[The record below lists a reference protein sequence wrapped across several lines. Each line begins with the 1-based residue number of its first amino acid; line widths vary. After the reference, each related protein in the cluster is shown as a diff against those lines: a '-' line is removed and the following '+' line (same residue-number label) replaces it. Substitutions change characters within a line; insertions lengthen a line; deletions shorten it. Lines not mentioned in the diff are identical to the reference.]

1 MPTLQRTAAVL
12 SFPVIAWLGAGCDG
26 VDMPTEPPSRP
37 VMQVY
42 ASPTKV
48 VDNDGM
54 ASLADCD
61 AVTPT
66 YMTIS
71 AAEADAVPNDII
83 KVCPG
88 QYPEQVF
95 INVNNLTFLGAKA
108 EVDAR
113 TRTFVLADES
123 IIDHPCGPVQIVADG
138 VIFDGFTVQGA
149 TLNPSVFF
157 ACFGAGIWTNPASQG
172 NQGGYNI
179 LNNIVQD
186 NIIGMIPASGSTCP
200 ETLVQFNLIQNN
212 NFPGPA
218 GGTGIYTDF
227 GLCNATIDKN
237 KFSGHPNASINL
249 AGAAGTQSN
258 IAISNNEL
266 VGGTSE
272 SIAVSN
278 TTMSSITGNVS
289 IGSTSSGTIDLYGG
303 NSNVTINSNTLFNGV
318 RGIRVDNPYGLGANS
333 MVAAHLNCIDGN
345 SVAGMHVPT
354 GGHSG
359 RLDAENNWWGSP
371 SGPTHPDNP
380 GGNGDVIIDDDDV
393 VDFVPFLKQCNGPPA
408 PSQATGGGQ
417 INVSGGRGSFGFNAK
432 LETQSGHLNYINHAS
447 GDRLNCTVTVVTFPT
462 TTTAVFSGPCSAN
475 SDADSFEAEVEDGGE
490 PGKQNMDKFTITPN
504 GGTPEGG
511 VIRSGNIQIH

>member
-26 VDMPTEPPSRP
+26 VDMPTEPPSMP

-54 ASLADCD
+54 ASLTDCD

-71 AAEADAVPNDII
+71 AAEADADPGDVI

-88 QYPEQVF
+88 LYPEQVF
-95 INVNNLTFLGAKA
+95 IDVNDLTFLGAKA

-149 TLNPSVFF
+149 TLNPTIFF
-157 ACFGAGIWTNPASQG
+157 ACFGAGIWTNPGAYG
-172 NQGGYNI
+172 NAGDHEI

-186 NIIGMIPASGSTCP
+186 NIIGISLANTC
-200 ETLVQFNLIQNN
+200 TNLLRFNLIRNN
-212 NFPGPA
+212 DELGAA
-218 GGTGIYTDF
+218 GGNGIYSDTQICDTD
-227 GLCNATIDKN
+227 IDQN
-237 KFSGHPNASINL
+237 KFSGHTTGSILVFGPGSDLNV
-249 AGAAGTQSN
+249 T
-258 IAISNNEL
+258 NNEL
-266 VGGTSE
+266 VGGTPERISLG
-272 SIAVSN
+272 
-278 TTMSSITGNVS
+278 SITTGTINGNVS
-289 IGSTSSGTIDLYGG
+289 VGSTGISGTIQLFGG
-303 NSNVTINSNTLFNGV
+303 NTNIEINSNTLFNGV
-318 RGIRVDNPYGLGANS
+318 RGIRVRNLGAGANTG
-333 MVAAHLNCIDGN
+333 VDAHFNCIDGN
-345 SVAGMHVPT
+345 SVAGMHVDA
-354 GGHSG
+354 GGYSG
-359 RLDAENNWWGSP
+359 MLDAENNWWGSP